1 MSRIGKQPIVIPEKV
16 EVSQTPEDI
25 SIKGPK
31 GALSFILPRGI
42 GVTLTDSNNIVV
54 VLKDAK
60 RGGEA
65 MWGTT
70 RALIYNMIEGVTKGF
85 EKSLVVEGI
94 GYRAQ
99 LKGKDLELLLGFSHP
114 VAVKAPEGID
124 FSVEKNIIKVSG
136 ISKELVGNTAASI
149 RALKKPEPYKG
160 KGIHYEGE
168 VIRRK
173 AGKKAVAS
181 AS

>member
-1 MSRIGKQPIVIPEKV
+1 MSRIGKQLIMIPEGV
-16 EVSQTPEDI
+16 QVSETAEGV
-25 SIKGPK
+25 SVKGPK
-31 GALSFILPRGI
+31 GALLFILPRSIGI
-42 GVTLTDSNNIVV
+42 SLTNSEVTVV
-54 VLKDAK
+54 PKDTK
-60 RGGEA
+60 HITRA
-65 MWGTT
+65 MWGTVRT
-70 RALIYNMIEGVTKGF
+70 LIHNMIEGVTKGF
-85 EKSLVVEGI
+85 QKNLVVEGI

-99 LKGKDLELLLGFSHP
+99 LQGKDIELLLGFSHP
-114 VAVKAPEGID
+114 VIVKAPEGIN
-124 FSVEKNIIKVSG
+124 FSVEKNIIKISG

-173 AGKKAVAS
+173 AGKKAAAS

>member
-1 MSRIGKQPIVIPEKV
+1 MSRIGKQPIMIPEGV
-16 EVSQTPEDI
+16 QVSETAEGVLV
-25 SIKGPK
+25 KGPK
-31 GALSFILPRGI
+31 GSLTFILPKGI
-42 GVTLTDSNNIVV
+42 GISLTNAEVAV
-54 VLKDAK
+54 VLKDTK
-60 RGGEA
+60 RITRT
-65 MWGTT
+65 MWGTART
-70 RALIYNMIEGVTKGF
+70 LIYNMTEGVTKGF
-85 EKSLVVEGI
+85 KKNLVVEGI

-99 LKGKDLELLLGFSHP
+99 LQGKDLELLLGFSHP
-114 VAVKAPEGID
+114 VIVKAPEGID
-124 FSVEKNIIKVSG
+124 FSVEKNIIKISG

-181 AS
+181 AG